1 MLNQFPLANARIF
14 HMSLGVLLGIH
25 AESVVMM
32 VISPQTAFF
41 LIKMS
46 RTKEPGLYSLMVLF
60 FFFFFKALYEIFKQC
75 LLLLMVMPLL
85 CQVKLVKYTNESKQ
99 R

>member
-1 MLNQFPLANARIF
+1 MAIF
-14 HMSLGVLLGIH
+14 
-25 AESVVMM
+25 
-32 VISPQTAFF
+32 PQTPFF

-46 RTKEPGLYSLMVLF
+46 RTKDPVLYSHMLF
-60 FFFFFKALYEIFKQC
+60 FLALYEIFKQC
-75 LLLLMVMPLL
+75 LLLLMVVPLL